1 MTLPEDEAIA
11 CVSRQG
17 LGNPRD
23 YGPNAPTSIKAL
35 LKVLDEHRKR
45 RYSIIQD
52 AYAPGMSSMAAPV
65 KRADGPTT
73 GVIVIAGPS
82 ARLTLKR
89 MTQFS
94 QGLLA
99 AAEELAVSGNA
110 SPLLKSANVGTWG
123 NLADRPARNGLR
135 SLR

>member
-1 MTLPEDEAIA
+1 
-11 CVSRQG
+11 
-17 LGNPRD
+17 
-23 YGPNAPTSIKAL
+23 
-35 LKVLDEHRKR
+35 
-45 RYSIIQD
+45 
-52 AYAPGMSSMAAPV
+52 
-65 KRADGPTT
+65 
-73 GVIVIAGPS
+73 
-82 ARLTLKR
+82 

-99 AAEELAVSGNA
+99 AAEELAVTGNA

>member
-1 MTLPEDEAIA
+1 MA
-11 CVSRQG
+11 
-17 LGNPRD
+17 
-23 YGPNAPTSIKAL
+23 NAPTSIKAL

-65 KRADGPTT
+65 RRADGPTT